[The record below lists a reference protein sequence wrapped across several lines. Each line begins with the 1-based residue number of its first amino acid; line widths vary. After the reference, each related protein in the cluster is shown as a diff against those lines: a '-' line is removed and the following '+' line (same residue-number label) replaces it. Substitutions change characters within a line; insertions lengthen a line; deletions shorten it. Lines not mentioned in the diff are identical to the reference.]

1 MIGFKEKGEAIRT
14 YALDRMTDM
23 RIMRD
28 YFDMLKQI
36 LIRMIISAI

>member
-28 YFDMLKQI
+28 YFDMPAD